1 MIRRLTASLVLE
13 RLARFPAVAL
23 VGPRQSGK
31 TTLARALGGR
41 YYDLEQAGDRTRLDI
56 EWDDVRSGRGLTV
69 LDEAQAWPEVFARL
83 RGAIDAER
91 KRSGRFL
98 LLGSV
103 SPSLMVHVSESL
115 AGRLSLVELTP
126 LLLSEL
132 GARSA
137 QAHWLHGGYP
147 DGGALAAGQ
156 FPRWQL
162 DYLAL
167 LAQRDLPSW
176 GLPARPQL
184 TDRLLRMTAAVHGQ
198 IWNASAIGQSLG
210 ITHPTV
216 NSYVD
221 YLEGA
226 FLVRRLRPFA
236 ANLKKRLVRSP
247 KLYWR
252 DAGLLHALLR
262 VRSHDELLSQPWV
275 GASWEGYVIEQ
286 VLSTLAA
293 AGRQVDPWFFRTS
306 DGHEIDLL
314 LDLDGERWAFE
325 VKLTSQPDAHDVA
338 RLDQAADLV
347 GAKRRVL
354 VSQTRR
360 PAFSESHISTGLRPL
375 LRLLVGGAKLEH
387 ASADGSEARFA
398 SNRRAAGA

>member
-1 MIRRLTASLVLE
+1 MIRRSTASLVLE
-13 RLARFPAVAL
+13 RLERFPAVAL

-56 EWDDVRSGRGLTV
+56 EWDDVGSERGLTV

-91 KRSGRFL
+91 RRPGRFL

-126 LLLSEL
+126 LLLGEL

-147 DGGALAAGQ
+147 DGGALAAGR

-162 DYLAL
+162 EYLAL

-252 DAGLLHALLR
+252 DSGLLHALQR
-262 VRSHDELLSQPWV
+262 VRSLEELLSQPWV

-286 VLSTLAA
+286 VLSTLTA

-314 LDLDGERWAFE
+314 FDLGGERWAFE

-338 RLDQAADLV
+338 RLGRAADLV
-347 GAKRRVL
+347 GATRRVL

-360 PAFSESHISTGLRPL
+360 PAFSESRISSGLRPL
-375 LRLLVGGAKLEH
+375 LRHLRAGLWPKNEGA
-387 ASADGSEARFA
+387 DP
-398 SNRRAAGA
+398 